1 MEKMPKLSEVDYI
14 DALDFGYTLLRELY
28 EKTTKKEWKLFH
40 EDMENTVVTKES
52 DDDRKI
58 MEAMEIYENFSDDEE
73 DVDEDEE
80 YLSVSNRE
88 VMYDEAV
95 ETLRFY
101 RKPGNYG
108 ELNEKS
114 LKALLFFEEME
125 RTEESYYAVSVDIRD
140 EIWKELEMRDEEAE
154 NA

>member
-1 MEKMPKLSEVDYI
+1 MEKMPKFAEVDYI

-28 EKTTKKEWKLFH
+28 EKTTEKEWKLFH
-40 EDMENTVVTKES
+40 EDMEKTVVSKES

-58 MEAMEIYENFSDDEE
+58 MEAMEIYEGFYPDEDE
-73 DVDEDEE
+73 DEDEE
-80 YLSVSNRE
+80 YLSISNRE

-95 ETLRFY
+95 DILWSY
-101 RKPGNYG
+101 RKPGHYG

-114 LKALLFFEEME
+114 LKALLFFEKME
-125 RTEESYYAVSVDIRD
+125 TKEQNYYAVSVDIRH
-140 EIWKELEMRDEEAE
+140 EIWKELEAAKEAE